1 MALSYIIAF
10 SYSTENNIVNT
21 DNNENMVNEIVVAKK
36 LRRIAVIFC
45 IMHLHNEYYFVVD
58 VVVTI
63 AIFMQPWEVPIFDQ
77 PC

>member
-1 MALSYIIAF
+1 
-10 SYSTENNIVNT
+10 
-21 DNNENMVNEIVVAKK
+21 MVNEIVVAKK